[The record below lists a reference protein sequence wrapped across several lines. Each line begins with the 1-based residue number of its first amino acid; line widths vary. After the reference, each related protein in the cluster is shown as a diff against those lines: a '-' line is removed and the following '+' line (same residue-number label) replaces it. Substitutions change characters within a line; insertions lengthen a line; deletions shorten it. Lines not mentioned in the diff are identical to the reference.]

1 MRFSEFSKNLI
12 IYDIDDTLFHTT
24 AEIEVKK
31 DGKTVRKLTN
41 QEFNNYQLQP
51 GEEFDFGEFRNAE
64 KFAQESRPIEQMIA
78 KLKKDL
84 AGGNTV
90 CMLTARADFDKQ
102 HIIADFFKSYGID
115 INKDVHLYRAGN
127 IEGAASPAEKKAD
140 FVRKWL
146 DTGKYSSVTL
156 YDDSGNN
163 LRVFKTL
170 QDEYPEV
177 KFSAVQVGPTGD
189 TTQVEAAYPGNLGI
203 MELVKFF
210 QTHPELK
217 STYDEIKKSQGS
229 SAALKYALKVLNVE
243 LVGEPYDNNQTDLG
257 IAKENYYFK
266 NAEGHIL
273 HPGDIVT
280 HEWYPQQ
287 FFQIRKIIRTGD
299 TYVISSLDNPLKQI
313 NVSGK
318 LLSKIDPKKISNT
331 RVTRRGMDENF
342 ADGEVKGKSRPGR
355 VKRAGASCKG
365 STTSLKQ
372 KAKRASG
379 ERKQMY
385 QWCAN
390 MKSGHKK

>member
-24 AEIEVKK
+24 AQIEVRKN
-31 DGKTVRKLTN
+31 GQSIRKLTN

-64 KFAQESRPIEQMIA
+64 KFAQESRPIENMIA

-127 IEGAASPAEKKAD
+127 IEGAASPAEKKAE

-146 DTGKYSSVTL
+146 DTGKYSSATL

-163 LRVFKTL
+163 LRVFKKL
-170 QDEYPEV
+170 QAEYPEV
-177 KFSAVQVGPTGD
+177 KFSAIQVGPSGD
-189 TTQVEAAYPGNLGI
+189 TTQVEAAYPGNLGV
-203 MELVKFF
+203 MELFKFF
-210 QTHPELK
+210 SEHPELK
-217 STYDEIKKSQGS
+217 SKYNEIKKSQGS
-229 SAALKYALKVLNVE
+229 SAALQYALKILNTD
-243 LVGEPYDNNQTDLG
+243 LVGEPYGDNQTNLG
-257 IAKENYYFK
+257 VAKESYYFK
-266 NAEGHIL
+266 NVKDHLL

-280 HEWYPQQ
+280 HEWYPRQ
-287 FFQIRKIIRTGD
+287 FFQVRKIIRTGD
-299 TYVISSLDNPLKQI
+299 TYAISSLDNPLKQI

-318 LLSKIDPKKISNT
+318 LLSKIDPKTVQVPKIRKENT
-331 RVTRRGMDENF
+331 GN
-342 ADGEVKGKSRPGR
+342 KS
-355 VKRAGASCKG
+355 K
-365 STTSLKQ
+365 
-372 KAKRASG
+372 
-379 ERKQMY
+379 
-385 QWCAN
+385 
-390 MKSGHKK
+390 

>member
-24 AEIEVKK
+24 AQIEVRKN
-31 DGKTVRKLTN
+31 GQSIRKLTN

-64 KFAQESRPIEQMIA
+64 KFAQESRPIENMIA

-127 IEGAASPAEKKAD
+127 IEGAASPAEKKAK

-146 DTGKYSSVTL
+146 DTGKYSSATL

-163 LRVFKTL
+163 LRVFKKL

-177 KFSAVQVGPTGD
+177 KFSAVQGGPSGD

-210 QTHPELK
+210 QNHPELK
-217 STYDEIKKSQGS
+217 SEYDKIKNTQGP
-229 SAALKYALKVLNVE
+229 SAALQYALKILKTE
-243 LVGEPYDNNQTDLG
+243 LVGKPYADSPAVGTNHSYIN
-257 IAKENYYFK
+257 
-266 NAEGHIL
+266 
-273 HPGDIVT
+273 
-280 HEWYPQQ
+280 
-287 FFQIRKIIRTGD
+287 
-299 TYVISSLDNPLKQI
+299 SSLYK
-313 NVSGK
+313 
-318 LLSKIDPKKISNT
+318 
-331 RVTRRGMDENF
+331 ENF
-342 ADGEVKGKSRPGR
+342 ANGKVKGKSRPGR

-365 STTSLKQ
+365 SVTSLKD
-372 KAKRASG
+372 KAKRATG
-379 ERKQMY
+379 ERKKMY